1 MDNVYKLHG
10 MPNTIVS
17 DRDKIFISQFWQAL
31 FTVIKVSLAEYWYN
45 TNYHSSGHTT
55 LFEIVYG
62 QPPNLHLPYIAGT
75 SSLEEVDMTMQ
86 AMEQAIAMLQFHLKR
101 SKNRIK
107 SMADKHRSD
116 KNFKVGMKVY
126 LKLQP
131 YRQSTVRQGTHHK
144 FTAKY
149 YGPFVVIAKVGKVG
163 VLPLYRPDGV
173 LSVEPEAIIGRRLGK
188 LNNKA
193 VLDNKERV
201 MQFKIFKDNVAY
213 IEDFN
218 SQHYA
223 YKLSINKFT
232 DQTKEEFIAT
242 HTRFKV
248 PLTLRLAQN
257 MTFRYDSVTGIP
269 SSMDWRQK
277 GAVTLVKAQVQEL
290 MDYDKNSEDKGCEGG
305 FPVNGFDY
313 IKNKGINTE
322 ASYPYQGHGSN
333 RTCNTT
339 KEAVHEATN
348 SGNQIVPA
356 NNESALLKAVAV
368 GI

>member
-1 MDNVYKLHG
+1 MTWERPKEWVKY
-10 MPNTIVS
+10 I
-17 DRDKIFISQFWQAL
+17 
-31 FTVIKVSLAEYWYN
+31 SLAEYWYN

-86 AMEQAIAMLQFHLKR
+86 AREQAIAMLQFHLKR
-101 SKNRIK
+101 SQNRIK

-144 FTAKY
+144 FAAKY
-149 YGPFVVIAKVGKVG
+149 YVLFVVIAKVGKVG

-242 HTRFKV
+242 HIGFKV
-248 PLTLRLAQN
+248 PSTLRLAQN
-257 MTFRYDSVTGIP
+257 MTF
-269 SSMDWRQK
+269 
-277 GAVTLVKAQVQEL
+277 
-290 MDYDKNSEDKGCEGG
+290 SEDKGCEGG

-348 SGNQIVPA
+348 SGNQILPA
-356 NNESALLKAVAV
+356 NNESALLKAVVV